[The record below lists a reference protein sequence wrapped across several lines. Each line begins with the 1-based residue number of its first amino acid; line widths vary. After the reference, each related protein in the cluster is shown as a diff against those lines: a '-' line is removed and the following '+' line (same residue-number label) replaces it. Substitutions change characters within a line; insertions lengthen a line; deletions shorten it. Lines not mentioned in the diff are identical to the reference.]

1 MSDQANLTINE
12 QHSGGEFSRH
22 WLLVLVCAV
31 GIGVGV
37 SSLPFYTQGLFIEAW
52 IADFGWTRAQASL
65 GILASTLALAAVLP
79 FIGLIVD
86 RYGLVKPVMISLLG
100 LSLAYVLLGM
110 FVQSIATFVVLAMLQ
125 AILGS
130 ASSPLA
136 YTRAINT
143 VFDKQRG
150 LALGIALS
158 GAGVAATFGP
168 ILISNAIAA
177 FGWRGAYFAMA
188 VFTLVVG
195 AVIVIVLSRLSDA
208 KTTETI
214 DAETA
219 TRDFKLA
226 KVSRTYWTIM
236 AAIFCLSLG
245 LGGLMIHFVPILL
258 EVGFTT
264 AEAAKVAGVIGIAVV
279 LGRLLVGFA
288 VDRLFAPRVAIAI
301 LLACISGVVALAL
314 LGSSVAVAA
323 AFVIGFSVGAE
334 VDLIG
339 YLVARYFGIHAYG
352 QIYGRQYATFLI
364 ATGLSPVILGAVRD
378 ATGTYTASLFTAAAF
393 MILSAA
399 LFAKLPKFE
408 CITT

>member
-1 MSDQANLTINE
+1 MSNQKTG
-12 QHSGGEFSRH
+12 SEFSRH

-65 GILASTLALAAVLP
+65 GILGSTLALAAVLP
-79 FIGLIVD
+79 FIGSIVD
-86 RYGLVKPVMISLLG
+86 RYGLVTPVMISLLG

-110 FVQSIATFVVLAMLQ
+110 FVQSIATFVILAMLQ

-136 YTRAINT
+136 YTRAINA
-143 VFDKQRG
+143 VFNKQRG
-150 LALGIALS
+150 LALGVALS

-168 ILISNAIAA
+168 TLISNAIDA
-177 FGWRGAYFAMA
+177 FGWRGAYYAMA
-188 VFTLVVG
+188 LFTLVVG
-195 AVIVIVLSRLSDA
+195 AVIILVLSRLNGA
-208 KTTETI
+208 KTAVNI
-214 DAETA
+214 DMEAA
-219 TRDFKLA
+219 NRDFLVA
-226 KVSRTYWTIM
+226 KASRTYWTIM

-258 EVGFTT
+258 DVGFATN
-264 AEAAKVAGVIGIAVV
+264 AAVKIAGVVGIAVV

-288 VDRLFAPRVAIAI
+288 VDRIFAPRVAIAI
-301 LLACISGVVALAL
+301 LLACISGVLALAL
-314 LGSSVAVAA
+314 LGSVVAVPA

-339 YLVARYFGIHAYG
+339 YLVARYFGMHAYG
-352 QIYGRQYATFLI
+352 QIYGRQYSTFLI

-393 MILSAA
+393 MVISAA

-408 CITT
+408 Q

>member
-1 MSDQANLTINE
+1 
-12 QHSGGEFSRH
+12 
-22 WLLVLVCAV
+22 
-31 GIGVGV
+31 
-37 SSLPFYTQGLFIEAW
+37 
-52 IADFGWTRAQASL
+52 
-65 GILASTLALAAVLP
+65 
-79 FIGLIVD
+79 
-86 RYGLVKPVMISLLG
+86 
-100 LSLAYVLLGM
+100 
-110 FVQSIATFVVLAMLQ
+110 
-125 AILGS
+125 
-130 ASSPLA
+130 
-136 YTRAINT
+136 
-143 VFDKQRG
+143 
-150 LALGIALS
+150 
-158 GAGVAATFGP
+158 VAATFGP

>member
-1 MSDQANLTINE
+1 MSNQKTG
-12 QHSGGEFSRH
+12 SEFSRH

-65 GILASTLALAAVLP
+65 GILGSTLALAAVLP
-79 FIGLIVD
+79 FIGSIVD
-86 RYGLVKPVMISLLG
+86 RYGLVTPVMISLLG

-110 FVQSIATFVVLAMLQ
+110 FVQSIATFVILAMLQ

-136 YTRAINT
+136 YTRAINA
-143 VFDKQRG
+143 VFNKQRG
-150 LALGIALS
+150 LALGVALS

-168 ILISNAIAA
+168 TLISNAIDA
-177 FGWRGAYFAMA
+177 FGWRGAYYAMA
-188 VFTLVVG
+188 LFTLAVG
-195 AVIVIVLSRLSDA
+195 AVIVLVLSRLNGA
-208 KTTETI
+208 KTAANI
-214 DAETA
+214 DMEAA
-219 TRDFKLA
+219 NRDFLVA
-226 KVSRTYWTIM
+226 KASRTYWTIM

-258 EVGFTT
+258 DVGFATN
-264 AEAAKVAGVIGIAVV
+264 EAVKIAGVIGIAVV

-288 VDRLFAPRVAIAI
+288 VDRIFAPRVAIAI
-301 LLACISGVVALAL
+301 LLACISGVLALAL
-314 LGSSVAVAA
+314 LGSVVAVPA

-339 YLVARYFGIHAYG
+339 YLVARYFGMHAYG
-352 QIYGRQYATFLI
+352 QIYGRQYSTFLI

-393 MILSAA
+393 MVISAA

-408 CITT
+408 K

>member
-1 MSDQANLTINE
+1 MNE
-12 QHSGGEFSRH
+12 QNNQTIDNKNRSGEFSRH

-52 IADFGWTRAQASL
+52 IADFGWTRAQASF
-65 GILASTLALAAVLP
+65 GILGSTLALAAVLP

-86 RYGLVKPVMISLLG
+86 RYGLVKPVLISLLG
-100 LSLAYVLLGM
+100 LSVAYVMLGL
-110 FVQSIATFVVLAMLQ
+110 FVQTITTFVILAMLQ
-125 AILGS
+125 AVLGS

-136 YTRAINT
+136 YTRAINS
-143 VFDKQRG
+143 VFVRQRG

-168 ILISNAIAA
+168 VLISNAIAA

-188 VFTLVVG
+188 LFTAVVG
-195 AVIVIVLSRLSDA
+195 VVIVIVLSRLSGA
-208 KTTETI
+208 KTPVTM
-214 DAETA
+214 DADA
-219 TRDFKLA
+219 ASNDFKMA
-226 KVSRTYWTIM
+226 KASRPYWIIM
-236 AAIFCLSLG
+236 AAIFSLSLG

-258 EVGFTT
+258 EMDFTT
-264 AEAAKVAGVIGIAVV
+264 SNAAKIAGVIGIAVV

-288 VDRLFAPRVAIAI
+288 VDRIFAPRVAIAI
-301 LLACISGVVALAL
+301 LLACVCGVLALATLGSVVA
-314 LGSSVAVAA
+314 VPA

-339 YLVARYFGIHAYG
+339 YLVARYFGINAYG

-378 ATGTYTASLFTAAAF
+378 ATGNILFSRT
-393 MILSAA
+393 
-399 LFAKLPKFE
+399 
-408 CITT
+408 

>member
-1 MSDQANLTINE
+1 MSNQQNQIIND
-12 QHSGGEFSRH
+12 HNTGGEFSRH
-22 WLLVLVCAV
+22 WLLVLVCAA

-37 SSLPFYTQGLFIEAW
+37 SALPFYTQGLFIEAW

-65 GILASTLALAAVLP
+65 GILGSTLALAAVLP
-79 FIGLIVD
+79 FIGSIVD
-86 RYGLVKPVMISLLG
+86 RYGLVTPVMISLLG
-100 LSLAYVLLGM
+100 LSAAYVLLGL
-110 FVQSIATFVVLAMLQ
+110 FVQSIATFVILAMLQ

-143 VFDKQRG
+143 VFNKQRG
-150 LALGIALS
+150 LALGVALS

-168 ILISNAIAA
+168 TLISNAIDA

-188 VFTLVVG
+188 LFTLVVG
-195 AVIVIVLSRLSDA
+195 AVIVIVLSRLNGA
-208 KTTETI
+208 KTPENIDTE
-214 DAETA
+214 AA
-219 TRDFKLA
+219 SKDFKIA
-226 KVSRTYWTIM
+226 KASRTYWTIM

-258 EVGFTT
+258 DLGLPTS
-264 AEAAKVAGVIGIAVV
+264 AAVKIAGVIGIAVV

-288 VDRLFAPRVAIAI
+288 VDRIFAPWVAIAI
-301 LLACISGVVALAL
+301 LFTCICGILALAL
-314 LGSSVAVAA
+314 LGSTVAVPA

-352 QIYGRQYATFLI
+352 QIYGRQYSAFLI

-378 ATGTYTASLFTAAAF
+378 VTGTYTASLFIAAAF
-393 MILSAA
+393 MIVSAA
-399 LFAKLPKFE
+399 LFAKLPKFDR
-408 CITT
+408 

>member
-1 MSDQANLTINE
+1 MSNQKTG
-12 QHSGGEFSRH
+12 SEFSRH

-65 GILASTLALAAVLP
+65 GILGSTLALAAVLP
-79 FIGLIVD
+79 FIGSIVD
-86 RYGLVKPVMISLLG
+86 RYGLVTPVMISLLG

-110 FVQSIATFVVLAMLQ
+110 FVQSIATFVILAMLQ

-136 YTRAINT
+136 YTRAINA
-143 VFDKQRG
+143 VFNKQRG
-150 LALGIALS
+150 LALGVALS

-168 ILISNAIAA
+168 TLISNAIDA
-177 FGWRGAYFAMA
+177 FGWRGAYYAMA
-188 VFTLVVG
+188 LFTLVVG
-195 AVIVIVLSRLSDA
+195 AVIVLVLSRLNGA
-208 KTTETI
+208 KTAANI
-214 DAETA
+214 DMEAA
-219 TRDFKLA
+219 NRDFLVA
-226 KVSRTYWTIM
+226 KSSRTYWTIM

-258 EVGFTT
+258 DVGFATN
-264 AEAAKVAGVIGIAVV
+264 EAVKIAGVIGIAVV

-288 VDRLFAPRVAIAI
+288 VDRIFAPRVAIAI
-301 LLACISGVVALAL
+301 LLACISGVLALAL
-314 LGSSVAVAA
+314 LGSVVAVPA

-339 YLVARYFGIHAYG
+339 YLVARYFGMHAYG
-352 QIYGRQYATFLI
+352 QIYGRQYSTFLI

-393 MILSAA
+393 MVISAA

-408 CITT
+408 K

>member
-1 MSDQANLTINE
+1 MSNQKTG
-12 QHSGGEFSRH
+12 SEFSRH

-65 GILASTLALAAVLP
+65 GILGSTLALAAVLP
-79 FIGLIVD
+79 FIGSIVD
-86 RYGLVKPVMISLLG
+86 RYGLVTPVMISLLG

-110 FVQSIATFVVLAMLQ
+110 FVQSIATFVILAMLQ

-136 YTRAINT
+136 YTRAINA
-143 VFDKQRG
+143 VFNKQRG
-150 LALGIALS
+150 LALGVALS

-168 ILISNAIAA
+168 TLISNAIDA
-177 FGWRGAYFAMA
+177 FGWRGAYYAMA
-188 VFTLVVG
+188 LFTLVVG
-195 AVIVIVLSRLSDA
+195 AVIVLVLSRLNGA
-208 KTTETI
+208 KTAANI
-214 DAETA
+214 DMEAA
-219 TRDFKLA
+219 NRDFLVA
-226 KVSRTYWTIM
+226 KASRTYWTIM

-258 EVGFTT
+258 DVGFATN
-264 AEAAKVAGVIGIAVV
+264 EAVKIAGVIGIAVV

-288 VDRLFAPRVAIAI
+288 VDRIFAPRVAIAI
-301 LLACISGVVALAL
+301 LLACISGVLALAL
-314 LGSSVAVAA
+314 LGSVVAVPA

-339 YLVARYFGIHAYG
+339 YLVARYFGMHAYG
-352 QIYGRQYATFLI
+352 QIYGRQYSTFLI

-393 MILSAA
+393 MVISAA

-408 CITT
+408 K

>member
-1 MSDQANLTINE
+1 MSNQQNQIIND
-12 QHSGGEFSRH
+12 HNTGGEFSRH
-22 WLLVLVCAV
+22 WLLVLVCAA

-37 SSLPFYTQGLFIEAW
+37 SALPFYTQGLFIEAW

-65 GILASTLALAAVLP
+65 GILGSTLALAAVLP
-79 FIGLIVD
+79 FIGSIVD
-86 RYGLVKPVMISLLG
+86 RYGLVTPVMISLLG
-100 LSLAYVLLGM
+100 LSAAYVLLGL
-110 FVQSIATFVVLAMLQ
+110 FVQSIATFVILAMLQ

-143 VFDKQRG
+143 VFNKQRG
-150 LALGIALS
+150 LALGVALS

-168 ILISNAIAA
+168 TLISNAIDA

-188 VFTLVVG
+188 LFTLVVG
-195 AVIVIVLSRLSDA
+195 AVIVIVLSRLNGA
-208 KTTETI
+208 KTPENIDTE
-214 DAETA
+214 AA
-219 TRDFKLA
+219 SKDFKIA
-226 KVSRTYWTIM
+226 KASRTYWTIM

-245 LGGLMIHFVPILL
+245 LGGLMIHFVPIMLDL
-258 EVGFTT
+258 GLTT
-264 AEAAKVAGVIGIAVV
+264 SAAVKIAGVIGIAVV

-288 VDRLFAPRVAIAI
+288 VDRIFAPWVAIAI
-301 LLACISGVVALAL
+301 LFTCICGVLALAL
-314 LGSSVAVAA
+314 LGSTVAVPA

-352 QIYGRQYATFLI
+352 QIYGRQYSAFLI

-378 ATGTYTASLFTAAAF
+378 ATGTYTASLFIAAAF
-393 MILSAA
+393 MIVSAA
-399 LFAKLPKFE
+399 LFAKLPKFDR
-408 CITT
+408 

>member
-1 MSDQANLTINE
+1 MSSRESQEIKDRNTG
-12 QHSGGEFSRH
+12 SEFSHH

-37 SSLPFYTQGLFIEAW
+37 SALPFYTQGLFIEAW

-65 GILASTLALAAVLP
+65 GILGSTLALAAVLP
-79 FIGLIVD
+79 FIGSIVD
-86 RYGLVKPVMISLLG
+86 RYGLVTPVMISLLG
-100 LSLAYVLLGM
+100 LSVAYVLLGL
-110 FVQSIATFVVLAMLQ
+110 FVQSIATFVMLAMLQ

-150 LALGIALS
+150 LALGVALS
-158 GAGVAATFGP
+158 GAGLAATFGP
-168 ILISNAIAA
+168 TLISNAIDA
-177 FGWRGAYFAMA
+177 FGWRGAYYAMA
-188 VFTLVVG
+188 LFTLVVG
-195 AVIVIVLSRLSDA
+195 AVIVIVLSRLKGASASTNID
-208 KTTETI
+208 TE
-214 DAETA
+214 AASE
-219 TRDFKLA
+219 DFKIA
-226 KVSRTYWTIM
+226 KASRTYWTIM

-258 EVGFTT
+258 DVGFTT
-264 AEAAKVAGVIGIAVV
+264 DAAVKIAGVIGIAVI

-288 VDRLFAPRVAIAI
+288 VDRIFAPRVAIAI
-301 LLACISGVVALAL
+301 LFACICGVLALAL
-314 LGSSVAVAA
+314 LGSAVAVPA

-352 QIYGRQYATFLI
+352 QIYGRQYSTFLI

-393 MILSAA
+393 MIVSAA
-399 LFAKLPKFE
+399 LFAKLPKFKQ
-408 CITT
+408 

>member
-1 MSDQANLTINE
+1 MSNQKTG
-12 QHSGGEFSRH
+12 SEFSRH

-65 GILASTLALAAVLP
+65 GILGSTLALAAVLP
-79 FIGLIVD
+79 FIGSIVD
-86 RYGLVKPVMISLLG
+86 RYGLVTPVMISLLG

-110 FVQSIATFVVLAMLQ
+110 FVQSIATFVILAMLQ

-136 YTRAINT
+136 YTRAINA
-143 VFDKQRG
+143 VFNKQRG
-150 LALGIALS
+150 LALGVALS

-168 ILISNAIAA
+168 TLISNAIDA
-177 FGWRGAYFAMA
+177 FGWRGAYYAMA
-188 VFTLVVG
+188 LFTLVVG
-195 AVIVIVLSRLSDA
+195 AVIVLVLSRLNGA
-208 KTTETI
+208 KTAVNNDME
-214 DAETA
+214 AA
-219 TRDFKLA
+219 NRDFLVA
-226 KVSRTYWTIM
+226 KASRTYWTIM

-258 EVGFTT
+258 DVGFATN
-264 AEAAKVAGVIGIAVV
+264 EAVKIAGVIGIAVV

-288 VDRLFAPRVAIAI
+288 VDRIFAPRVAIAI
-301 LLACISGVVALAL
+301 LLACISGVLALAL
-314 LGSSVAVAA
+314 LGSVVAVPA

-339 YLVARYFGIHAYG
+339 YLVARYFGMHAYG
-352 QIYGRQYATFLI
+352 QIYGRQYSTFLI

-378 ATGTYTASLFTAAAF
+378 ATGTYTASLITAAAF
-393 MILSAA
+393 MVISAA

-408 CITT
+408 Q

>member
-1 MSDQANLTINE
+1 MSNRQNQIIND
-12 QHSGGEFSRH
+12 HNTGGEFSRH
-22 WLLVLVCAV
+22 WLLVLVCAA

-37 SSLPFYTQGLFIEAW
+37 SALPFYTQGLFIEAW

-65 GILASTLALAAVLP
+65 GILGSTLALAAVLP
-79 FIGLIVD
+79 FIGSIVD
-86 RYGLVKPVMISLLG
+86 RYGLVTPVMISLLG
-100 LSLAYVLLGM
+100 LSAAYVLLGL
-110 FVQSIATFVVLAMLQ
+110 FVHSIATFVILAMLQ

-143 VFDKQRG
+143 VFNKQRG
-150 LALGIALS
+150 LALGVALS

-168 ILISNAIAA
+168 TLISNAIDA

-188 VFTLVVG
+188 LFTLVVG
-195 AVIVIVLSRLSDA
+195 AVIVIVLSRLNGA
-208 KTTETI
+208 KTPENIDTE
-214 DAETA
+214 AA
-219 TRDFKLA
+219 SKDFKIA
-226 KVSRTYWTIM
+226 KASRTYWTIM

-258 EVGFTT
+258 DLGLPTS
-264 AEAAKVAGVIGIAVV
+264 AAVKIAGVIGIAVV

-288 VDRLFAPRVAIAI
+288 VDRIFAPWVAIAI
-301 LLACISGVVALAL
+301 LFTCICGVLALAL
-314 LGSSVAVAA
+314 LGSTVAVPA

-352 QIYGRQYATFLI
+352 QIYGRQYSAFLI

-378 ATGTYTASLFTAAAF
+378 ATGTYTASLFIAAAF
-393 MILSAA
+393 MIVSAA
-399 LFAKLPKFE
+399 LFAKLPKFDR
-408 CITT
+408 

>member
-1 MSDQANLTINE
+1 MSNQKTG
-12 QHSGGEFSRH
+12 SEFSRH

-65 GILASTLALAAVLP
+65 GILGSTLALAAVLP
-79 FIGLIVD
+79 FIGSIVD
-86 RYGLVKPVMISLLG
+86 RYGLVTPVMISLLG

-110 FVQSIATFVVLAMLQ
+110 FVQSIATFVILAMLQ

-136 YTRAINT
+136 YTRAINA
-143 VFDKQRG
+143 VFNKQRG
-150 LALGIALS
+150 LALGVALS

-168 ILISNAIAA
+168 TLISNAIDA
-177 FGWRGAYFAMA
+177 FGWRGAYYAMA
-188 VFTLVVG
+188 LFTLAVG
-195 AVIVIVLSRLSDA
+195 AVIVLVLSRLNGA
-208 KTTETI
+208 KTAANI
-214 DAETA
+214 DMEAA
-219 TRDFKLA
+219 NRDFLVA
-226 KVSRTYWTIM
+226 KASRTYWTIM

-258 EVGFTT
+258 DVGFATN
-264 AEAAKVAGVIGIAVV
+264 EAVKIAGVIGIAVV

-288 VDRLFAPRVAIAI
+288 VDRIFAPRVAIAI
-301 LLACISGVVALAL
+301 LLACISGVLALAL
-314 LGSSVAVAA
+314 LGSVVAVPA

-339 YLVARYFGIHAYG
+339 YLVARYFGMHAYG
-352 QIYGRQYATFLI
+352 QIYGRQYSTFLI

-378 ATGTYTASLFTAAAF
+378 ATGTYTASLITAAAF
-393 MILSAA
+393 MVISAA

-408 CITT
+408 Q

>member
-1 MSDQANLTINE
+1 MSNQESQQMNDQNT
-12 QHSGGEFSRH
+12 GGEFSRN
-22 WLLVLVCAV
+22 WLLVLVCAL

-37 SSLPFYTQGLFIEAW
+37 SALPFYTQGLFIEAW
-52 IADFGWTRAQASL
+52 IADFGWTRAQASF
-65 GILASTLALAAVLP
+65 GILGSTLALAAVLP
-79 FIGLIVD
+79 FVGSLVD

-100 LSLAYVLLGM
+100 LSLAYVLLGL
-110 FVQSIATFVVLAMLQ
+110 FVQSIATFVMLAMLQ

-136 YTRAINT
+136 YTRAINA

-150 LALGIALS
+150 LALGIVLS

-168 ILISNAIAA
+168 TLISSAITE

-188 VFTLVVG
+188 LFTFIVG
-195 AVIVIVLSRLSDA
+195 GVIVAVLSRLSGVKNSVIIDSEAASKGFEIA
-208 KTTETI
+208 K
-214 DAETA
+214 
-219 TRDFKLA
+219 R
-226 KVSRTYWTIM
+226 SRTYWTIM

-264 AEAAKVAGVIGIAVV
+264 NAAAKIAGVIGIAVV
-279 LGRLLVGFA
+279 SGRILVGFA
-288 VDRLFAPRVAIAI
+288 VDRIFAPWVAIFI
-301 LLACISGVVALAL
+301 LVACILGVLALATMGSVVA
-314 LGSSVAVAA
+314 VPV

-352 QIYGRQYATFLI
+352 QIYGRQYSAFLI
-364 ATGLSPVILGAVRD
+364 ATGMSPVILGAVRD
-378 ATGTYTASLFTAAAF
+378 VTGSYTGSLYTAAAF
-393 MILSAA
+393 MCLSVI

-408 CITT
+408 K

>member
-1 MSDQANLTINE
+1 MSNQKKLN
-12 QHSGGEFSRH
+12 SEFSRH

-65 GILASTLALAAVLP
+65 GILGSTLALAAVLP
-79 FIGLIVD
+79 FIGSIVD
-86 RYGLVKPVMISLLG
+86 RYGLVTPVMISLLG

-110 FVQSIATFVVLAMLQ
+110 FVQSIATFVILAMLQ

-136 YTRAINT
+136 YTRAINA
-143 VFDKQRG
+143 VFNKQRG
-150 LALGIALS
+150 LALGVALS

-168 ILISNAIAA
+168 TLISNAIDA
-177 FGWRGAYFAMA
+177 FGWRGAYYAMA
-188 VFTLVVG
+188 LFTLVVG
-195 AVIVIVLSRLSDA
+195 AVIVLVLSRLNGA
-208 KTTETI
+208 KTAASI
-214 DAETA
+214 DMEAA
-219 TRDFKLA
+219 NRDFLVA
-226 KVSRTYWTIM
+226 KASRTYWTIM

-258 EVGFTT
+258 DVGFATN
-264 AEAAKVAGVIGIAVV
+264 AAVKIAGVIGIAVV

-288 VDRLFAPRVAIAI
+288 VDRIFAPRVAIAI
-301 LLACISGVVALAL
+301 LLACISGVLALAL
-314 LGSSVAVAA
+314 LGSVVAVPA

-339 YLVARYFGIHAYG
+339 YLVARYFGMHAYG
-352 QIYGRQYATFLI
+352 QIYGRQYSTFLI

-378 ATGTYTASLFTAAAF
+378 ATGTYTASLITAAAF
-393 MILSAA
+393 MVISAA

-408 CITT
+408 Q

>member
-1 MSDQANLTINE
+1 MSNQKTG
-12 QHSGGEFSRH
+12 SEFSRH

-65 GILASTLALAAVLP
+65 GILGSTLALAAALP
-79 FIGLIVD
+79 FIGSIVD
-86 RYGLVKPVMISLLG
+86 RYGLVTPVMISLLG

-110 FVQSIATFVVLAMLQ
+110 FVQSIATFVILAMLQ

-136 YTRAINT
+136 YTRAINA
-143 VFDKQRG
+143 VFNKQRG
-150 LALGIALS
+150 LALGVALS

-168 ILISNAIAA
+168 TLISNAIDA
-177 FGWRGAYFAMA
+177 FGWRGAYYAMA
-188 VFTLVVG
+188 LFTLVVG
-195 AVIVIVLSRLSDA
+195 AVIILVLSRLNGA
-208 KTTETI
+208 KTAANI
-214 DAETA
+214 DMEAA
-219 TRDFKLA
+219 KRDFLVA
-226 KVSRTYWTIM
+226 KSSRTYWTIM

-258 EVGFTT
+258 DVGFATN
-264 AEAAKVAGVIGIAVV
+264 AAVKIAGVVGIAVV

-288 VDRLFAPRVAIAI
+288 VDRIFAPRVAIAI
-301 LLACISGVVALAL
+301 LLACISGVLALAL
-314 LGSSVAVAA
+314 LGSVVAVPA

-339 YLVARYFGIHAYG
+339 YLVARYFGMHAYG
-352 QIYGRQYATFLI
+352 QIYGRQYSTFLI

-378 ATGTYTASLFTAAAF
+378 ATGTYTASLFTATAF
-393 MILSAA
+393 MAISAA

-408 CITT
+408 Q

>member
-1 MSDQANLTINE
+1 MSNQQHQTIE
-12 QHSGGEFSRH
+12 DHGSGSEFSRH
-22 WLLVLVCAV
+22 WLLVLVCAA

-65 GILASTLALAAVLP
+65 GILGSTLALAAVLP
-79 FIGLIVD
+79 FIGSIVD
-86 RYGLVKPVMISLLG
+86 RYGLVTPVMISLVG
-100 LSLAYVLLGM
+100 LSVAYVLLGL
-110 FVQSIATFVVLAMLQ
+110 FVQSIATFVILAMLQ

-143 VFDKQRG
+143 VFNKQRG
-150 LALGIALS
+150 LALGVALS
-158 GAGVAATFGP
+158 GAGVAAMFGP
-168 ILISNAIAA
+168 TLISNAIDT

-188 VFTLVVG
+188 LFTLIVG
-195 AVIVIVLSRLSDA
+195 AVIVIVLSRLKGA
-208 KTTETI
+208 KTPANIDTE
-214 DAETA
+214 AA
-219 TRDFKLA
+219 SKDFKIA
-226 KVSRTYWTIM
+226 KASRTYWTIM

-258 EVGFTT
+258 DLGLTT
-264 AEAAKVAGVIGIAVV
+264 GAAVKIAGVIGFAVV

-288 VDRLFAPRVAIAI
+288 VDRIFAPRVAIAI
-301 LLACISGVVALAL
+301 LFACICGVLALAL
-314 LGSSVAVAA
+314 LGSTVAVPA

-339 YLVARYFGIHAYG
+339 YLVARYFGMHAYG
-352 QIYGRQYATFLI
+352 QIYGRQYSTFLI

-393 MILSAA
+393 MIVSAA

-408 CITT
+408 Q

>member
-1 MSDQANLTINE
+1 MSNQKTG
-12 QHSGGEFSRH
+12 SEFSRH

-65 GILASTLALAAVLP
+65 GILGSTLALAAVLP
-79 FIGLIVD
+79 FIGSIVD
-86 RYGLVKPVMISLLG
+86 RYGLVTPVMISLLG

-110 FVQSIATFVVLAMLQ
+110 FVQSIATFVILAMLQ

-136 YTRAINT
+136 YTRAINA
-143 VFDKQRG
+143 VFNKQRG
-150 LALGIALS
+150 LALGVAVS

-168 ILISNAIAA
+168 TLISNAIDA
-177 FGWRGAYFAMA
+177 FGWRGAYYAMA
-188 VFTLVVG
+188 LFTLVVG
-195 AVIVIVLSRLSDA
+195 AVIILVLSRLNGA
-208 KTTETI
+208 KTAVNI
-214 DAETA
+214 DMEAA
-219 TRDFKLA
+219 NRDFLVA
-226 KVSRTYWTIM
+226 KASRTYWTIM

-258 EVGFTT
+258 DVGFATN
-264 AEAAKVAGVIGIAVV
+264 AAVKIAGVIGIAVV

-288 VDRLFAPRVAIAI
+288 VDRIFAPRVAIAI
-301 LLACISGVVALAL
+301 LLACISGVLALAL
-314 LGSSVAVAA
+314 LGSVVAVPA

-339 YLVARYFGIHAYG
+339 YLVARYFGMHAYG
-352 QIYGRQYATFLI
+352 QIYGRQYSTFLI

-393 MILSAA
+393 MVISAA

-408 CITT
+408 Q

>member
-1 MSDQANLTINE
+1 MSNQQNQIIND
-12 QHSGGEFSRH
+12 HNTGGEFSRH
-22 WLLVLVCAV
+22 WLLVLVCAA

-37 SSLPFYTQGLFIEAW
+37 SALPFYTQGLFIEAW

-65 GILASTLALAAVLP
+65 GILGSTLALAAVLP
-79 FIGLIVD
+79 FIGSIVD
-86 RYGLVKPVMISLLG
+86 RYGLVTPVMISLLG
-100 LSLAYVLLGM
+100 LSAAYVLLGL
-110 FVQSIATFVVLAMLQ
+110 FVQSIATFVILAMLQ

-143 VFDKQRG
+143 VFNKQRG
-150 LALGIALS
+150 LALGVALS

-168 ILISNAIAA
+168 TLISNAIDA

-188 VFTLVVG
+188 LFTLVVG
-195 AVIVIVLSRLSDA
+195 AVIVIVLSRLNGA
-208 KTTETI
+208 KTPENI
-214 DAETA
+214 DTQAA
-219 TRDFKLA
+219 SKDFKIA
-226 KVSRTYWTIM
+226 KASRTYWTIM

-258 EVGFTT
+258 DLGLPTS
-264 AEAAKVAGVIGIAVV
+264 AAVKIAGVIGIAVV

-288 VDRLFAPRVAIAI
+288 VDRIFAPWVAIAI
-301 LLACISGVVALAL
+301 LFTCICGVLALAL
-314 LGSSVAVAA
+314 LGSTVAVPA

-352 QIYGRQYATFLI
+352 QIYGRQYSAFLI

-378 ATGTYTASLFTAAAF
+378 ATGTYTASLFIAAAF
-393 MILSAA
+393 MIVSAA
-399 LFAKLPKFE
+399 LFAKLPKFDR
-408 CITT
+408 

>member
-1 MSDQANLTINE
+1 MSNRQNQIIND
-12 QHSGGEFSRH
+12 HNTGGEFSRH
-22 WLLVLVCAV
+22 WLLVLVCAA

-37 SSLPFYTQGLFIEAW
+37 SALPFYTQGLFIEAW

-65 GILASTLALAAVLP
+65 GILGSTLALAAVLP
-79 FIGLIVD
+79 FIGSIVD
-86 RYGLVKPVMISLLG
+86 RYGLVTPVMISLLG
-100 LSLAYVLLGM
+100 LSAAYVLLGL
-110 FVQSIATFVVLAMLQ
+110 FVQSIATFVILAMLQ

-143 VFDKQRG
+143 VFNKQRG
-150 LALGIALS
+150 LALGVALS

-168 ILISNAIAA
+168 TLISNAIDA

-188 VFTLVVG
+188 LFTLVVG
-195 AVIVIVLSRLSDA
+195 AVIVIVLSRLNGA
-208 KTTETI
+208 KTPENIDTE
-214 DAETA
+214 AA
-219 TRDFKLA
+219 SKDFKIA
-226 KVSRTYWTIM
+226 KASRTYWTIM

-258 EVGFTT
+258 DLGLPTS
-264 AEAAKVAGVIGIAVV
+264 AAVKIAGVIGIAVV

-288 VDRLFAPRVAIAI
+288 VDRIFAPWVAIAI
-301 LLACISGVVALAL
+301 LFTCICGVLALAL
-314 LGSSVAVAA
+314 LGSTVAVPA

-352 QIYGRQYATFLI
+352 QIYGRQYSAFLI

-378 ATGTYTASLFTAAAF
+378 ATGTYTASLFIAAAF
-393 MILSAA
+393 MIVSAA
-399 LFAKLPKFE
+399 LFAKLPKFDR
-408 CITT
+408 

>member
-1 MSDQANLTINE
+1 MSNQQNQIIND
-12 QHSGGEFSRH
+12 HNTGGEFSRH
-22 WLLVLVCAV
+22 WLLVLVCAA

-37 SSLPFYTQGLFIEAW
+37 SALPFYTQGLFIEAW

-65 GILASTLALAAVLP
+65 GILGSTLALAAVLP
-79 FIGLIVD
+79 FIGSIVD
-86 RYGLVKPVMISLLG
+86 RYGLVTPVMISLLG
-100 LSLAYVLLGM
+100 LSAAYVLLGL
-110 FVQSIATFVVLAMLQ
+110 FVQSIATFVILAMLQ

-143 VFDKQRG
+143 VFNKQRG
-150 LALGIALS
+150 LALGVALS

-168 ILISNAIAA
+168 TLISNAIDA

-188 VFTLVVG
+188 LFTLVVG
-195 AVIVIVLSRLSDA
+195 AVIVIVLSRLNGA
-208 KTTETI
+208 KTPKNIDTE
-214 DAETA
+214 AA
-219 TRDFKLA
+219 SKDFKIA
-226 KVSRTYWTIM
+226 KASRTYWTIM

-258 EVGFTT
+258 DLGLTT
-264 AEAAKVAGVIGIAVV
+264 SAAVKIAGVIGIAVV

-288 VDRLFAPRVAIAI
+288 VDRIFAPWVAIAI
-301 LLACISGVVALAL
+301 LFTCICGILALAL
-314 LGSSVAVAA
+314 LGSTVAVPA

-352 QIYGRQYATFLI
+352 QIYGRQYSAFLI

-378 ATGTYTASLFTAAAF
+378 VTGTYTASLFIAAAF
-393 MILSAA
+393 MIVSAA
-399 LFAKLPKFE
+399 LFAKLPKFDR
-408 CITT
+408 

>member
-1 MSDQANLTINE
+1 MSNQKTG
-12 QHSGGEFSRH
+12 SEFSRH

-65 GILASTLALAAVLP
+65 GILGSTLALAAVLP
-79 FIGLIVD
+79 FIGSIVD
-86 RYGLVKPVMISLLG
+86 RYGLVTPVMISLLG

-110 FVQSIATFVVLAMLQ
+110 FVQSIATFVILAMLQ

-143 VFDKQRG
+143 VFNKQRG
-150 LALGIALS
+150 LALGVALS

-168 ILISNAIAA
+168 TLISNAIDA
-177 FGWRGAYFAMA
+177 FGWRGAYYAMA
-188 VFTLVVG
+188 LFTLVVG
-195 AVIVIVLSRLSDA
+195 AVIVLVLSRLNGA
-208 KTTETI
+208 KTAANI
-214 DAETA
+214 DMEAA
-219 TRDFKLA
+219 NRDFLVA
-226 KVSRTYWTIM
+226 KASRTYWTIM

-258 EVGFTT
+258 DVGFATN
-264 AEAAKVAGVIGIAVV
+264 EAVKIAGVIGIAVV

-288 VDRLFAPRVAIAI
+288 VDRIFAPRVAIAI
-301 LLACISGVVALAL
+301 LLACISGVLALAL
-314 LGSSVAVAA
+314 LGSVVAVPA

-339 YLVARYFGIHAYG
+339 YLVARYFGMHAYG
-352 QIYGRQYATFLI
+352 QIYGRQYSTFLI

-393 MILSAA
+393 MVISAA

-408 CITT
+408 Q

>member
-1 MSDQANLTINE
+1 MSKKKAG
-12 QHSGGEFSRH
+12 SEFSRH

-65 GILASTLALAAVLP
+65 GILGSTLALAAVLP
-79 FIGLIVD
+79 FIGSIVD
-86 RYGLVKPVMISLLG
+86 RYGLVTPVMISLLG

-110 FVQSIATFVVLAMLQ
+110 FVQSIATFVILAMLQ

-136 YTRAINT
+136 YTRAINA
-143 VFDKQRG
+143 VFNKQRG
-150 LALGIALS
+150 LALGVALS

-168 ILISNAIAA
+168 TLISNAIDA
-177 FGWRGAYFAMA
+177 FGWRGAYYAMA
-188 VFTLVVG
+188 LFTLVVG
-195 AVIVIVLSRLSDA
+195 AVIILVLSRLNGA
-208 KTTETI
+208 KTAVNI
-214 DAETA
+214 DMEAA
-219 TRDFKLA
+219 NRDFLVA
-226 KVSRTYWTIM
+226 KASRTYWTIM

-258 EVGFTT
+258 DVGFATN
-264 AEAAKVAGVIGIAVV
+264 AAVKIAGVIGIAVV

-288 VDRLFAPRVAIAI
+288 VDRIFAPRVAIAI
-301 LLACISGVVALAL
+301 LLACISGVLALAL
-314 LGSSVAVAA
+314 LGSVVAVPA

-339 YLVARYFGIHAYG
+339 YLVARYFGMHAYG
-352 QIYGRQYATFLI
+352 QIYGRQYSTFLI

-393 MILSAA
+393 MVISAA

-408 CITT
+408 Q

>member
-1 MSDQANLTINE
+1 MAMDHQNSRELNHTTAG
-12 QHSGGEFSRH
+12 SEFSRH

-37 SSLPFYTQGLFIEAW
+37 SALPFYTQGIFIEAW
-52 IADFGWTRAQASL
+52 VADFGWTRAQASL
-65 GILASTLALAAVLP
+65 GILGSTLALAAALP

-86 RYGLVKPVMISLLG
+86 RYGLVRPVMLSLLG
-100 LSLAYVLLGM
+100 LAVAYVMLGL
-110 FVQSIATFVVLAMLQ
+110 FVQSITTFVMLAMLQ

-143 VFDKQRG
+143 VFNKQRG

-168 ILISNAIAA
+168 ALISSAVAE

-188 VFTLVVG
+188 LFTLVVG
-195 AVIVIVLSRLSDA
+195 AVIVIVLSRLNGAKTPVNIDA
-208 KTTETI
+208 KVA
-214 DAETA
+214 AEA
-219 TRDFKLA
+219 FKVA
-226 KVSRTYWTIM
+226 RASRTYWTIM

-245 LGGLMIHFVPILL
+245 LGGLMIHFIPVLL
-258 EVGFTT
+258 EIGFTQND
-264 AEAAKVAGVIGIAVV
+264 AAKIAGVIGIAVV

-288 VDRLFAPRVAIAI
+288 VDRIFAPRVAIFI
-301 LLACISGVVALAL
+301 LGACILGVLALATLGEAVALP
-314 LGSSVAVAA
+314 A

-339 YLVARYFGIHAYG
+339 YLVARYFGMQAYG
-352 QIYGRQYATFLI
+352 QIYGRQYAAFLI
-364 ATGLSPVILGAVRD
+364 ATGLGPVIFGAVRD
-378 ATGTYTASLFTAAAF
+378 ASDNYTASLFLAAAF
-393 MILSAA
+393 MLVSTT
-399 LFAKLPKFE
+399 LFAKLPKFQP
-408 CITT
+408 

>member
-1 MSDQANLTINE
+1 MSNQKTG
-12 QHSGGEFSRH
+12 SEFSRH

-65 GILASTLALAAVLP
+65 GILGSTLALAAVLP
-79 FIGLIVD
+79 FIGSIVD
-86 RYGLVKPVMISLLG
+86 RYGLVTPVMISLLG

-110 FVQSIATFVVLAMLQ
+110 FVQSIATFVILAMLQ

-136 YTRAINT
+136 YTRAINA
-143 VFDKQRG
+143 VFNKQRG
-150 LALGIALS
+150 LALGVALS

-168 ILISNAIAA
+168 TLISNAIDA
-177 FGWRGAYFAMA
+177 FGWRGAYYAMA
-188 VFTLVVG
+188 LFTLVVG
-195 AVIVIVLSRLSDA
+195 AVIVLVLSRLNGA
-208 KTTETI
+208 KTAANI
-214 DAETA
+214 DMEAA
-219 TRDFKLA
+219 NRDFLVA
-226 KVSRTYWTIM
+226 KASRTYWTIM

-258 EVGFTT
+258 DVGFTT
-264 AEAAKVAGVIGIAVV
+264 NAAVKIAGVIGIAVV

-288 VDRLFAPRVAIAI
+288 VDRIFAPRVAIAI
-301 LLACISGVVALAL
+301 LLACISGVLALAL
-314 LGSSVAVAA
+314 LGSVVAVPA

-339 YLVARYFGIHAYG
+339 YLVARYFGMHAYG
-352 QIYGRQYATFLI
+352 QIYGRQYSTFLI

-393 MILSAA
+393 MIISAA
-399 LFAKLPKFE
+399 LFAKLPKFDQ
-408 CITT
+408 

>member
-1 MSDQANLTINE
+1 MSNQKTG
-12 QHSGGEFSRH
+12 SEFSRH

-65 GILASTLALAAVLP
+65 GILGSTLALAAVLP
-79 FIGLIVD
+79 FIGSIVD
-86 RYGLVKPVMISLLG
+86 RYGLVTPVMISLLG

-110 FVQSIATFVVLAMLQ
+110 FVQSIATFVILAMLQ

-136 YTRAINT
+136 YTRAINA
-143 VFDKQRG
+143 VFNKQRG
-150 LALGIALS
+150 LALGVALS
-158 GAGVAATFGP
+158 GAGVATTFGP
-168 ILISNAIAA
+168 TLISNAIDA
-177 FGWRGAYFAMA
+177 FGWRGAYYAMA
-188 VFTLVVG
+188 LFTLVVG
-195 AVIVIVLSRLSDA
+195 AVIVLVLSRLNGA
-208 KTTETI
+208 KTAASI
-214 DAETA
+214 DMEAA
-219 TRDFKLA
+219 NRDFLVA
-226 KVSRTYWTIM
+226 KASRTYWTIM

-258 EVGFTT
+258 DVGFATN
-264 AEAAKVAGVIGIAVV
+264 AAVKIAGVIGIAVV

-288 VDRLFAPRVAIAI
+288 VDRIFAPRVAIAI
-301 LLACISGVVALAL
+301 LLACISGVLALAL
-314 LGSSVAVAA
+314 LGSVVAVPA

-339 YLVARYFGIHAYG
+339 YLVARYFGMHAYG
-352 QIYGRQYATFLI
+352 QIYGRQYSTFLI

-393 MILSAA
+393 MVISAA

-408 CITT
+408 Q